1 MPTTRG
7 PLAKGLTFA
16 QFALQQ
22 TLAGGAIRAAVE
34 ERTALPFACD
44 GPELVIPAGAPGW
57 LGSGL
62 RVRKGERFT
71 VSARGAIWLS
81 RPLNL
86 VVEPKSTLWVRIG
99 PEIRKPPQNDHGFT
113 AWADGEVELFS
124 KELSEWASPGGDLI
138 SAERGATS
146 GEIRVRV
153 ALAEHAPPT
162 AGAPAGW
169 SYLWRL
175 GEGAIY
181 RQAEDGGLE
190 IATEADVGILQ
201 LPVDHVI
208 TERTRLE
215 WSWKVDALPSRLPED
230 LALTHDYLSVAVE
243 FEDGRDLTY
252 MWSAGLPRDHV
263 FSCPLDYWC
272 DRETHWVVRTSGDP
286 LGKQLEESRALQ
298 ADASR
303 AYGASPG
310 RAVRLWLIANS
321 IFQRRQGRATISG
334 LRLVEA

>member
-1 MPTTRG
+1 MPRPRG

-22 TLAGGAIRAAVE
+22 AAGGSSIRAAIA
-34 ERTALPFACD
+34 ERAALPFSCE
-44 GPELVIPAGAPGW
+44 GPELVIPAGAEGW
-57 LGSGL
+57 KGAGL
-62 RVRKGERFT
+62 QVRQGERFAL
-71 VSARGAIWLS
+71 SARGAIWLS

-99 PEIRKPPQNDHGFT
+99 SEIRKPAQNDQIFT

-124 KELSEWASPGGDLI
+124 KELSEWASLAGDLL
-138 SAERGATS
+138 SAQRSSTS
-146 GEIRVRV
+146 GEIRVRIARV
-153 ALAEHAPPT
+153 ETPGDAAET
-162 AGAPAGW
+162 PAGW

-175 GEGAIY
+175 GDGAIY
-181 RQAEDGGLE
+181 REAQGGRIE

-208 TERTRLE
+208 TEGTRLE

-263 FSCPLDYWC
+263 FACPLDYWC
-272 DRETHWVVRTSGDP
+272 ERETHWVARTLGDP
-286 LGKQLEESRALQ
+286 LGQWLHESRHLK
-298 ADASR
+298 ADAVR
-303 AYGASPG
+303 AYGTSPA

-321 IFQRRQGRATISG
+321 IFQRRLGQASVAG